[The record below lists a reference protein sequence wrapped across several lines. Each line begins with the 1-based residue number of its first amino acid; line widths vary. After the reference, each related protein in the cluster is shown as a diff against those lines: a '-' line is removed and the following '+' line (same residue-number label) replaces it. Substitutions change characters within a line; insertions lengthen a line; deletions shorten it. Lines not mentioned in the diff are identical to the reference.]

1 MIKIYPDVCVR
12 LASSSDAEEL
22 SRLNQE
28 FNGGEKRP
36 RAKIIERLYK
46 NHNEL
51 VAVAEISGKVVGFG
65 CAQIIYS
72 FCYEE
77 PHGEITELYVE
88 EAARRKGIA
97 IAIISCLEENLRTR
111 GVRSMKVLTGRRN
124 NTAIKTYER
133 CNYVKDDEQ
142 LLKKWLG
149 LS

>member
-1 MIKIYPDVCVR
+1 MIKIYPDVSVR
-12 LASSSDAEEL
+12 LACLTDAEGL

-28 FNGGEKRP
+28 FNGGDKRP
-36 RAKIIERLYK
+36 PAKIIEGLSI

-51 VAVAEISGKVVGFG
+51 IVVAEIAGKIVGFG
-65 CAQIIYS
+65 CVQIFYS

-97 IAIISCLEENLRTR
+97 IALISFLEENLRTR
-111 GVRSMKVLTGRRN
+111 GVRSMKVLTGRSN
-124 NTAIKTYER
+124 NAAIKTYEL

-142 LLKKWLG
+142 LLKKRLED
-149 LS
+149 

>member
-1 MIKIYPDVCVR
+1 VIKIYSDLCVR
-12 LASSSDAEEL
+12 LASLTDAEEL

-36 RAKIIERLYK
+36 PSKIIERLNI

-51 VAVAEISGKVVGFG
+51 IAVAEISGKIVGFG
-65 CAQIIYS
+65 CAQSIYS

-97 IAIISCLEENLRTR
+97 IAIISCLEEYLRAR
-111 GVRSMKVLTGRRN
+111 GVRSMKVMTGRRN
-124 NTAIKTYER
+124 TAAIKTYES

-142 LLKKWLG
+142 FLQKKLEH
-149 LS
+149 